1 MNHNNKPVFKNIG
14 YFVEYLIDTKL
25 IGTKIIQEADRDKIG
40 YYSRIDSV
48 AEEDILLDN
57 KKKIKKG
64 QSYYTRLYPL
74 CGKQTR

>member
-1 MNHNNKPVFKNIG
+1 MNYNNKPVFKDIG

-25 IGTKIIQEADRDKIG
+25 IGTKIIKEADREEIG
-40 YYSRIDSV
+40 YYSRIDAI

-74 CGKQTR
+74 CGKQIR